1 MTLQQ
6 LAEAPWILREHG
18 SGTREIVDYVL
29 LSHLPAFHLG
39 MELGNSEA
47 IKHAVRHGLG
57 ISCLSRRVIAE
68 QLASGTLAELKVPL
82 PRLTRTLWRIHHRQK
97 HISKALQRFLQYCGV
112 AIRLYRLIEGNLL
125 AIPQVSALLIIC
137 GRS

>member
-47 IKHAVRHGLG
+47 IKHAVRHGTG

-97 HISKALQRFLQYCGV
+97 HISKALQRFLHYCGV
-112 AIRLYRLIEGNLL
+112 AARFYRLITGNSL

>member
-68 QLASGTLAELKVPL
+68 QLASGTLAEPESAIA
-82 PRLTRTLWRIHHRQK
+82 PADAH
-97 HISKALQRFLQYCGV
+97 AV
-112 AIRLYRLIEGNLL
+112 ADPSPAEAYF
-125 AIPQVSALLIIC
+125 
-137 GRS
+137 

>member
-47 IKHAVRHGLG
+47 ITRGQAWPGHQLSIAAGDCRTACLGHAGGAESAIAPADAHAVADP
-57 ISCLSRRVIAE
+57 SPAE
-68 QLASGTLAELKVPL
+68 AY
-82 PRLTRTLWRIHHRQK
+82 
-97 HISKALQRFLQYCGV
+97 F
-112 AIRLYRLIEGNLL
+112 
-125 AIPQVSALLIIC
+125 
-137 GRS
+137 